1 MCVCVSWGW
10 SLFPRPETGTQ
21 WGAQKW
27 CPFPLLLG
35 MACLPPQLMPQWL
48 PTPCPALPAWV
59 GSSRLC
65 MCVCVWGCGRPSTCG
80 VPQLDSKQP
89 SSGWGWGLQSCS
101 PLSLGAHPKSYSYC
115 PPTRSTGELT
125 ERNQTTG
132 EEQEVMSGNQGHSRR
147 LNSIAPKMGCTR
159 LWGTEVG
166 ASEP

>member
-1 MCVCVSWGW
+1 M
-10 SLFPRPETGTQ
+10 
-21 WGAQKW
+21 
-27 CPFPLLLG
+27 
-35 MACLPPQLMPQWL
+35 
-48 PTPCPALPAWV
+48 
-59 GSSRLC
+59 
-65 MCVCVWGCGRPSTCG
+65 
-80 VPQLDSKQP
+80 
-89 SSGWGWGLQSCS
+89 QSCS